1 MRSHLQRGCSLAGPE
16 QWLSGCSFPR
26 EGSRAFL
33 MRGHMLPFSAL
44 DPERPERAVSDA
56 PCAGSRAAADAGR
69 EEVVFVGMLVTSN
82 RAVGEWGTVFG
93 DAVVATAILD
103 RLLHHSHVVTI
114 RGDSYRLHEKRR
126 SGLLKAPA
134 LAEGAAA
141 SARAR
146 LVQVRAQGPPTRAA
160 PPDSWRSLRRRRVP
174 PMHYLDKPPRHQ
186 GCGSK
191 SLNRRSSSQ

>member
-1 MRSHLQRGCSLAGPE
+1 
-16 QWLSGCSFPR
+16 
-26 EGSRAFL
+26 
-33 MRGHMLPFSAL
+33 MLPFSAF

-146 LVQVRAQGPPTRAA
+146 LVQVRAQGPPTRRSARLVAVASPA
-160 PPDSWRSLRRRRVP
+160 PGP
-174 PMHYLDKPPRHQ
+174 PYALPGQATPAPRMRQ
-186 GCGSK
+186 QKLEPAVQLSMTKGG
-191 SLNRRSSSQ
+191 SSSGRRLTKASRIPARVAPGGLTSLW